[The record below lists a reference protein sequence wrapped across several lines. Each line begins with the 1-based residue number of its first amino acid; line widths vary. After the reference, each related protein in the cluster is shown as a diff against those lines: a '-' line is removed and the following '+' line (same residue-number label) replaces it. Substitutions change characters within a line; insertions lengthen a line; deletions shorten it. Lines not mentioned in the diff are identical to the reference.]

1 MRLKHLSF
9 TVNDVNKGWS
19 FTSESTQL
27 SQVTFCVVDL
37 ETTGSSSAYG
47 GITEIGAVK
56 YKGGEEVSRLSTLVN
71 PGQSIPANIVMLT
84 GISDSMVADAPRI
97 EDVLETFLDF
107 VEGTVL
113 VAHNA
118 RFDVGFLNAA
128 LQRHGYDVLSNVVVD
143 TVTLARRLVRSEVPN
158 CKLST
163 LASHFNFPHQPI
175 HRAMDDVLA
184 TGDLLHLLID
194 RASGFGVHDLE
205 DFIELPKVSSHPEA
219 SKLKMTDG
227 IPRTPGVYLFLD
239 ASGEILYVGK
249 ATNLRQRVR
258 SYFSSGESRRKVG
271 SLLKLVQG
279 IQYIETPDPLTAE
292 VWESRI
298 IGRVRPRY
306 NHMGTRTEKYCY
318 VRLTTEEEWPRLVVA
333 KTPTSKGVSLGP
345 IRSRSMARDI
355 IDAIESVVPLRRCTV
370 RMTKNYSAP
379 QDAPVCSAARL
390 GLAYCPCSGTAEP
403 AEYEQVV
410 NLVRDTLLQTS
421 HEVIDRLNGKMAS
434 HSQAQRFEEAA
445 QVRDRLLALET
456 VQERHRLATKL
467 RSHPQLVVKSEGVS
481 YNIAS
486 GVLISTEV
494 DGQVYTSHEAVVGSA
509 KVIRTASPKHDI
521 RDFIQVP
528 TEIEED
534 GQILN
539 SVADEMMCLSRLLKT
554 SQD

>member
-1 MRLKHLSF
+1 MSVGKSLSGCSPALR
-9 TVNDVNKGWS
+9 D
-19 FTSESTQL
+19 
-27 SQVTFCVVDL
+27 VTFCVVDL
-37 ETTGSSSAYG
+37 ETTGTSAQYG
-47 GITEIGAVK
+47 GITEIGAAK
-56 YKGGEEVSRLSTLVN
+56 YSGGEELSRFNTLIN
-71 PGQSIPANIVMLT
+71 PGQPIPAYIVMLT
-84 GISDSMVADAPRI
+84 GISNTMVADAPAI
-97 EDVLETFLDF
+97 GEVLELFLDYL
-107 VEGTVL
+107 GDAVL

-118 RFDVGFLNAA
+118 RFDVGFINAA
-128 LQRHGYDVLSNVVVD
+128 LVAHGYEPLTNVVVD
-143 TVTLARRLVRSEVPN
+143 TVTLARRLLRSEVPD

-163 LASHFNFPHQPI
+163 LSSFFNFTHQPI

-194 RASGFGVHDLE
+194 RAAGFGVHDLE
-205 DFIELPKVSSHPEA
+205 DFVELPKVSSHPEA
-219 SKLKMTDG
+219 SKLKMTDDM
-227 IPRTPGVYLFLD
+227 PRTPGVYLFLD
-239 ASGEILYVGK
+239 ASGDILYVGK

-258 SYFSSGESRRKVG
+258 SYFSTGESRRKVG

-279 IQYIETPDPLTAE
+279 IQYIEAPDPLTAE

-306 NHMGTRTEKYCY
+306 NHMGTRSEKYCY
-318 VRLTTEEEWPRLVVA
+318 VRLTTEEEWPRLVIA

-355 IDAIESVVPLRRCTV
+355 VDAIESVVPLRRCTV

-390 GLAYCPCSGTAEP
+390 GLAHCPCSGTAEP

-410 NLVRDTLLQTS
+410 NLVRDTLLQIS
-421 HEVIDRLNGKMAS
+421 HEVVDRLNEKMAS

-467 RSHPQLVVKSEGVS
+467 RSHPQLVVESEGVS
-481 YNIAS
+481 YSIAS
-486 GVLISTEV
+486 GVLVSTEV
-494 DGQVYTSHEAVVGSA
+494 GGQVYTTQEAIVGSS
-509 KVIRTASPKHDI
+509 KVMRTANPKYDI
-521 RDFIQVP
+521 REFIRVP
-528 TEIEED
+528 TDIEED

-554 SQD
+554 S